1 MGLLLRHFDCDNILL
16 DILSTPNYGLA
27 IPSPQWLKWETA
39 IAKVVVNN
47 MKENQRICSPTNL
60 QKNVFLMFYIG
71 NIDWLEDTPGGKN
84 TYYLQRS
91 IFQRKIHELL
101 PIKLKDEKEET

>member
-27 IPSPQWLKWETA
+27 IPSPQWLIWETA

-71 NIDWLEDTPGGKN
+71 NIDWLEDTPGGKKYILFTEKHFSKKN
-84 TYYLQRS
+84 T
-91 IFQRKIHELL
+91 
-101 PIKLKDEKEET
+101 